1 LVTDVVTGAVAGC
14 VHRGVSDRLLAMKS
28 LIVFVAQYGV
38 IFCLLIAA
46 CVWLRLPWTRRFELA
61 ARALIGGAIGLAL
74 IALAG
79 SLYYDPRPFAAHHG
93 VSLFAHPADNGF
105 PSDHVT
111 LTMFVALCVL
121 GYSRKWGALLIVIS
135 LLIGA
140 ARVAANVHSP
150 IDIVG
155 GVVVAGLAALIA
167 FPLARRLLRYF
178 PLGSPGGRN
187 EGSS

>member
-1 LVTDVVTGAVAGC
+1 M
-14 VHRGVSDRLLAMKS
+14 RG
-28 LIVFVAQYGV
+28 LIVFTAQYGV

-46 CVWLRLPWTRRFELA
+46 YVWLRLPWTRRFELA

-79 SLYYDPRPFAAHHG
+79 FLYYDPRPFAAHHG
-93 VSLFAHPADNGF
+93 VALFAHPADNGF
-105 PSDHVT
+105 PSDHAT

-135 LLIGA
+135 LLISA

-155 GVVVAGLAALIA
+155 GVAVAGLAALIA
-167 FPLARRLLRYF
+167 FPLARWLLTHL
-178 PLGSPGGRN
+178 PLGSSSERKGG
-187 EGSS
+187 GG